1 MENFNDYLKTNI
13 QSEIQNV
20 LNYLLKSRNNDE
32 EYKTLTDSLKVLIGL
47 ERRRNGFNEG
57 DYTFFKC
64 VLVDI
69 ENEIKS
75 VTKGSIQLL
84 KDGSYRSH
92 RHNVVSLERLVNV
105 HRDVDSMLEFYKR
118 EKSIEKSLPQFQKT
132 VTENLS
138 ELHSR
143 GKKVSE

>member
-1 MENFNDYLKTNI
+1 MENFNDYLKINI

-47 ERRRNGFNEG
+47 ERRRRGFNEG
-57 DYTFFKC
+57 DYTFFKR

-75 VTKGSIQLL
+75 VTKGNSQLL
-84 KDGSYRSH
+84 EDGSYRSH
-92 RHNVVSLERLVNV
+92 RHNVISLERLVNV

-118 EKSIEKSLPQFQKT
+118 EKSREKSLPQFFKQ
-132 VTENLS
+132 
-138 ELHSR
+138 R
-143 GKKVSE
+143 